1 MSSDWDQD
9 RLLEHEQIR
18 APEPVEQP
26 APPETALTRLASD
39 IGNQAF
45 TSTVAREGSGITP
58 SGTVTSDVQ
67 DAINTTRGGGST
79 LDAGVQSRFA
89 DTHGDLSDV
98 RVHTDDH
105 ADNLNRAVSARAF
118 ATGTDVYFSK
128 GEYSPGSAAGDELL
142 AHELT
147 HVVQQRGAPTSG
159 PLSVSNPGDAME
171 TEADEI
177 ASQATKH
184 G

>member
-1 MSSDWDQD
+1 MSSEWDPE
-9 RLLEHEQIR
+9 RLLEHERPQ

-26 APPETALTRLASD
+26 APPEAALTRLASD

-58 SGTVTSDVQ
+58 SGQVTSDVQ
-67 DAINTTRGGGST
+67 DAINTSRGGGST

-105 ADNLNRAVSARAF
+105 ADQLNRAVSARAF
-118 ATGTDVYFSK
+118 ATGNDVYFAK
-128 GEYSPGSAAGDELL
+128 NEYNPGSSQGDELL

-159 PLSVSNPGDAME
+159 PLTVSNPGDAME
-171 TEADEI
+171 TEADEV
-177 ASQATKH
+177 AAQSMKNA
-184 G
+184 